1 MAVEAGL
8 EVAVRWVRVVL
19 EVVVEAGE
27 HHQRFGEGLEIL
39 SCPVEEVG
47 LVEVSIAVVE
57 KQQEYPVIAGR
68 PQEALSQIRL
78 VI

>member
-8 EVAVRWVRVVL
+8 GIAARWVRVVL

-27 HHQRFGEGLEIL
+27 HHQRFGYGLEIL

-47 LVEVSIAVVE
+47 LVGVSIAAAA
-57 KQQEYPVIAGR
+57 K
-68 PQEALSQIRL
+68 
-78 VI
+78 